1 MYPPLRGSHHART
14 RIVPFWTGDKKD
26 SMTEDEWAF
35 EIAELCA
42 GDAEFAAVVLTF
54 LRLVAEFYASRDAT
68 LEVA

>member
-1 MYPPLRGSHHART
+1 
-14 RIVPFWTGDKKD
+14 
-26 SMTEDEWAF
+26 MTEDEWAF